1 MTAKATWPERGQSD
15 TALLGRVPQCHL
27 GWQTGLGASRLAHH
41 RRAPPSPI
49 HTEVRAISEQ
59 QLSSMDSAL
68 REVVETRW
76 WAVTM
81 EVFSQRVHKYSF
93 VDRVYGYVD
102 SDKSVHLWTALSTD
116 NRGDRG
122 QIYEEQGKM
131 YEDYPD
137 TRFDF
142 FVLCVPRLKKP
153 LSETIPSSFNVLS
166 GR

>member
-1 MTAKATWPERGQSD
+1 
-15 TALLGRVPQCHL
+15 
-27 GWQTGLGASRLAHH
+27 
-41 RRAPPSPI
+41 
-49 HTEVRAISEQ
+49 
-59 QLSSMDSAL
+59 
-68 REVVETRW
+68 
-76 WAVTM
+76 M